1 MAERI
6 DPPEVTQPHPPW
18 RTPPTAPIQIPTRGG
33 DRAATDPFAPGVNR
47 STTLGW
53 LREMMAR
60 APTIQPTPQTQLQPT
75 PTVKPSRSD
84 LSAASPSMF
93 TGATSRRASG
103 QLQPLSMDPAS
114 EPSLI
119 NPSASSPNVP
129 VISPT
134 EPLVPSTEFPFP
146 TADTGI
152 SVPSTAIPPM
162 PSGVSIQTSSGVS
175 TIQQDPDDTVSSTYF
190 SRPPRSYRS
199 DADIV
204 NNAPSDE
211 DSEDVSYDDIEDRP
225 ELEDSPDVEPLVDQR
240 QGPTA
245 PGRPNDI
252 YLDMMFRD
260 SLSEL
265 AIDIERNRLAR
276 RLEASREETEQG
288 AARARHATLAARA
301 QREDEA
307 EPLSEYEMP
316 GQSVHFQEPL
326 LPVAVPTTTQ
336 SVKWAKGFQKGI
348 SRLFGREPRATPDLE
363 LGDQRIPYAQ
373 KGKGKTLA
381 PPPKAK
387 PNRDSPT
394 AGLLQRLKGKPVP
407 QGDFL
412 DMSSDH
418 GSPLQLPNMPSIS
431 GVTRKLSF
439 RRQPQSPKPWLDI
452 DPFARHPL
460 RLTEYD
466 EPPIRT
472 TESAPPSRLSTV
484 YERATRA
491 LTIKKRPV
499 PTSFVYDPNMSKAEQ
514 ILGMDLSSY
523 KATQSYPD
531 LLQPIPRHRKPQA
544 SNPNLRDTR
553 PATSSGLRPSDLRA
567 TQPRPTSFS
576 PTTSLQVPSQPRP
589 TSFAG
594 NHPFY
599 TAGLPPREALPKPL
613 PPREPLSKT
622 TEAVKKDLGKWFKGL
637 SRPSTADG
645 TRRPSWAPINPVT
658 GVPDWRRSTSDR
670 RGSVG
675 SRAENVANRLERMVS
690 DSSSQLEPTWVSNTS
705 QLESRPARLYPG
717 GIDPVADPEL
727 YRIVRQ
733 FELHRRAEDER
744 RAEERRVSESP
755 GLHISATSFPMPPTP
770 RQVPARRSSLPRQ
783 PVPVSPRLLSP
794 SAMPRGWRTPSPVH
808 SLQIV
813 EEDGPTVLVL
823 GPPLPAPRS
832 TAAPTGP
839 APSPALVE
847 SSPGVLAGYE
857 ALSPVHPI
865 PQTTPNVLGLSTA
878 PSTSTS
884 SRVSFAPSP
893 PRHSHVD
900 LKEFL
905 MTSPSQIIR
914 TTSAAEFRR
923 PLDTGPL
930 IPDYPASYREL
941 MPYILSESDVYKR
954 QDQEYSSSEDFDI
967 WPPEPRY
974 TWEPYRMVLT
984 SAQRGVYQNHRSHDL
999 PPDMETKVCIH
1010 LFKIRTRSRP
1020 ATAPGSRMPATPA
1033 EYDPEVTRRVVCRT
1047 TAILT
1052 YQPYSITRRYVH
1064 GGHIWKDE
1072 DNEVDVTEICD
1083 AIGGESERI
1092 WHLILPS
1099 LYVSSPCFADDRDA
1113 FDSWSYIVNRERD
1126 CLMYVLLLI

>member
-1 MAERI
+1 MAEPTDTPGI
-6 DPPEVTQPHPPW
+6 TQPQPSS
-18 RTPPTAPIQIPTRGG
+18 RTPPIAPIQIPTRGG
-33 DRAATDPFAPGVNR
+33 SRAATDPSAPGVNR
-47 STTLGW
+47 SSTLGW

-60 APTIQPTPQTQLQPT
+60 APTIQPPPQPQLQPT
-75 PTVKPSRSD
+75 PTIKASRSD

-93 TGATSRRASG
+93 TGATSRRESG
-103 QLQPLSMDPAS
+103 QLQTLSMDP
-114 EPSLI
+114 ETETSLI
-119 NPSASSPNVP
+119 NPSDSSPNVP
-129 VISPT
+129 APTPPT
-134 EPLVPSTEFPFP
+134 EPPEPTSEYPFP

-152 SVPSTAIPPM
+152 SVPTTVIPAM
-162 PSGVSIQTSSGVS
+162 PSGVSTQPSSGVS
-175 TIQQDPDDTVSSTYF
+175 TIRQDPDETVSSTYF
-190 SRPPRSYRS
+190 ARPPRRYRS
-199 DADIV
+199 DADVV

-225 ELEDSPDVEPLVDQR
+225 DIDDEPVEPLVDQP
-240 QGPTA
+240 QGSTA
-245 PGRPNDI
+245 LERPNDV

-276 RLEASREETEQG
+276 RIEARREEDEQG

-301 QREDEA
+301 QREE
-307 EPLSEYEMP
+307 EVGPLSEFEMP

-326 LPVAVPTTTQ
+326 LPVAVPVAPQ
-336 SVKWAKGFQKGI
+336 PVKWAKGFQKGI
-348 SRLFGREPRATPDLE
+348 SRLFGREPRVTPDLE

-373 KGKGKTLA
+373 KGKGKA
-381 PPPKAK
+381 IPPPPKAK
-387 PNRDSPT
+387 LNRDSAT
-394 AGLLQRLKGKPVP
+394 TSLLQRLKGKPVP
-407 QGDFL
+407 RGDFL

-418 GSPLQLPNMPSIS
+418 GSPLQLPAMPSIA

-439 RRQPQSPKPWLDI
+439 RRQPQSPKSWLDMGS
-452 DPFARHPL
+452 DPFARDPL

-466 EPPIRT
+466 KNPVRT

-499 PTSFVYDPNMSKAEQ
+499 PAPFVYDPNMSKAEQ

-531 LLQPIPRHRKPQA
+531 LLQPIPRHRRPQA
-544 SNPNLRDTR
+544 SNPNLRNTR
-553 PATSSGLRPSDLRA
+553 PATSSGLRSNDLRA
-567 TQPRPTSFS
+567 PTQPRPTSFS
-576 PTTSLQVPSQPRP
+576 PTTSLRVPSQPRP

-599 TAGLPPREALPKPL
+599 TAGLPSREPLPKPL
-613 PPREPLSKT
+613 PPREPLSKP
-622 TEAVKKDLGKWFKGL
+622 TEAAKKDLGKWFKGL

-645 TRRPSWAPINPVT
+645 TRRTSWAPINPVT
-658 GVPDWRRSTSDR
+658 GVSDWRRSTSDR
-670 RGSVG
+670 RASVG
-675 SRAENVANRLERMVS
+675 SRAESVANRLERMVS
-690 DSSSQLEPTWVSNTS
+690 DSSSQLEPTRYTSS
-705 QLESRPARLYPG
+705 QLEPRPARLYPG

-744 RAEERRVSESP
+744 RAEERRVTESP
-755 GLHISATSFPMPPTP
+755 GLHISTTSFPMPPTP
-770 RQVPARRSSLPRQ
+770 RQVPVRRSSLPRQ
-783 PVPVSPRLLSP
+783 PVPTSPRLLSP
-794 SAMPRGWRTPSPVH
+794 SAMPRPWRTPSPIH
-808 SLQIV
+808 SLQV
-813 EEDGPTVLVL
+813 VQEDVPAVLVL
-823 GPPLPAPRS
+823 GPPFPAPTRA
-832 TAAPTGP
+832 TPT
-839 APSPALVE
+839 APSPTRVE
-847 SSPGVLAGYE
+847 SSPGALAGYE

-905 MTSPSQIIR
+905 MTSPSQIDR

-923 PLDTGPL
+923 PVDTGPL

-941 MPYILSESDVYKR
+941 TPYILSESDVLRR
-954 QDQEYSSSEDFDI
+954 QDQEYSSSEDIDI

-974 TWEPYRMVLT
+974 TWKPYRMVLT
-984 SAQRGVYQNHRSHDL
+984 SAQRELYLNHRSHDL
-999 PPDMETKVCIH
+999 PPDVETKVYIH
-1010 LFKIRTRSRP
+1010 LFKIRPRSRP
-1020 ATAPGSRMPATPA
+1020 ATAPGSKMPATPA
-1033 EYDPEVTRRVVCRT
+1033 KYDPEVTRRVVCRT

-1052 YQPYSITRRYVH
+1052 YQPYTTTRRH
-1064 GGHIWKDE
+1064 FNAGHMWKDE

-1083 AIGGESERI
+1083 AIGGEPERV

-1099 LYVSSPCFADDRDA
+1099 LYVSTSCSADDRDA

-1126 CLMYVLLLI
+1126 CLVYVPYLS